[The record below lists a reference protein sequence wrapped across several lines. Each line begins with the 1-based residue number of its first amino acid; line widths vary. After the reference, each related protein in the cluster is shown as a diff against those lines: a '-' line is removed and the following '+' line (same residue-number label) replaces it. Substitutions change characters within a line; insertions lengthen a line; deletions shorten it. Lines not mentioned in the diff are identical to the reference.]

1 MAKEKVGPFKLEA
14 RGVTLRLDGK
24 RVLDDISMGVREG
37 ETLVVLGPSGSGKSM
52 LLRTLVRLNP
62 ASEGTIL
69 LDGSPVEDLDPVELR
84 RRVNLVQQ
92 QPAMLEGTVEE
103 NLRYGLELASV
114 PPRDIGERIS
124 KALEDAS
131 LEEAILFRRAEK
143 LSGGERQRVAIAR
156 AHAMRPEVLLLDEPT
171 AALDPRTTRNV
182 EDAINRLREEGYTM
196 IVVTHDVDQATRL
209 GDRTVMLR
217 QGSVIASGD
226 SDSLIEV
233 LDPEVRAQYMGELRC
248 CHELDEEVT
257 EDE

>member
-1 MAKEKVGPFKLEA
+1 MKGGPFKLEA

-24 RVLDDISMGVREG
+24 SVLDDISLGVGEG

-52 LLRTLVRLNP
+52 LLRTLVRLN
-62 ASEGTIL
+62 AAAEGTIL
-69 LDGSPVEDLDPVELR
+69 LDGGPVAELDPVELR

-114 PPRDIGERIS
+114 PPREIGERIS
-124 KALEDAS
+124 KAMEDAS

-156 AHAMRPEVLLLDEPT
+156 AHAMRPEVMLLDEPT

-182 EDAINRLREEGYTM
+182 EDAINRLKEEGYTM
-196 IVVTHDVDQATRL
+196 IVVTHDIDQATRL

-217 QGSVIASGD
+217 QGRVIASGD
-226 SDSLIEV
+226 SNSLIDE
-233 LDPEVRAQYMGELRC
+233 LDPEVRAQYLGEFRC
-248 CHELDEEVT
+248 CHDHDEEVM